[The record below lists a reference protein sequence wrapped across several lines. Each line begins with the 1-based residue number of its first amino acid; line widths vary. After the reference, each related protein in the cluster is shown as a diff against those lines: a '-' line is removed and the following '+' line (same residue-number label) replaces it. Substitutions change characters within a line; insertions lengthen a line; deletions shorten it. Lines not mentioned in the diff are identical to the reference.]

1 MIINNKEESQKNLK
15 IEESNKQIHDAT
27 DSKLVQN

>member
-1 MIINNKEESQKNLK
+1 MIVNNKEESQKNLK
-15 IEESNKQIHDAT
+15 IEEPNIQINDAT